1 MIPTDIGDKMREIAL
16 FYNFSDDRLRKAK
29 FALMPL
35 KIAVKSVEKQD
46 FNQPVGYLAGIKDIE
61 PLPEKYSGDGFDE
74 EMLVMHNFTNKS
86 MELLIKALLKC
97 GVGRIPLKAVVT
109 PTNKDWDSVSL
120 YNAIKADH
128 EAMTK
133 SR

>member
-1 MIPTDIGDKMREIAL
+1 MREIAL
-16 FYNFSDDRLRKAK
+16 FYNFSDDRLRRAK

-46 FNQPVGYLAGIKDIE
+46 FNQPVGYLAGIKGIE
-61 PLPEKYSGDGFDE
+61 PQAEKYSGNGFEE
-74 EMLVMHNFTNKS
+74 EMLVMHNFTSKS
-86 MELLIKALLKC
+86 MELLIKALAKH

-120 YNAIKADH
+120 YRAIKADH
-128 EAMTK
+128 EEMTK
-133 SR
+133 NK